1 MSNKKNARLD
11 YDRDSDGVDYIAI
24 SSKARTRL
32 GRALAAGGHLPLEHR
47 DYGRFNSVA
56 GLIRY
61 LGGDHREINR
71 EISGV
76 EYDDA
81 ITDRLGNQYE
91 EVLQEHLKQ
100 ALNSLAFLKADIRQA
115 IHDKMDFV
123 LYHVVEDEWVQL
135 EMPVWLSELIQD
147 MFKQMAIQDGK
158 VSAMAM
164 NMMGPAIEAELA
176 KADAPDLKEITVH
189 VHKKDG
195 VVSAEVVKSLDWDL
209 KEFEMASTKTPT
221 QRTLLEMQT
230 AWLEAN
236 AGTNEAIDFVVS
248 QEEYDSIP
256 DHVRTMMGDTL
267 KFQRAIDGTAVPAP
281 PKKIM

>member
-1 MSNKKNARLD
+1 MNKRKSHAHD
-11 YDRDSDGVDYIAI
+11 YDRESDGVEYIAI

-47 DYGRFNSVA
+47 DYGHFNSVA

-81 ITDRLGNQYE
+81 ITDKLGNQYE
-91 EVLQEHLKQ
+91 EVLQEHVKQ
-100 ALNSLAFLKADIRQA
+100 ALNTLAFLKADIRQA
-115 IHDKMDFV
+115 AADKLPFI
-123 LYHVVEDEWVQL
+123 LFHNVEDEWVQL
-135 EMPVWLSELIQD
+135 EMPLWMSELIQD

-164 NMMGPAIEAELA
+164 SMMGPAIEAELA

-195 VVSAEVVKSLDWDL
+195 VVSAEVVKCLDWDPKVL
-209 KEFEMASTKTPT
+209 ETPGKTAA
-221 QRTLLEMQT
+221 QRTLLELQT

-236 AGTNEAIDFVVS
+236 AGTNAAVDFVVS

-256 DHVRTMMGDTL
+256 ENVRTMMGETL
-267 KFQRAIDGTAVPAP
+267 KLQRAIDGTAVPAP

>member
-81 ITDRLGNQYE
+81 ITDRLGDQYE

-115 IHDKMDFV
+115 IHDKIDFV
-123 LYHVVEDEWVQL
+123 LYHVVEDDWVQS
-135 EMPVWLSELIQD
+135 EMPLWLSELIQD
-147 MFKQMAIQDGK
+147 MLKQMDLQDK
-158 VSAMAM
+158 KESAAAFEM
-164 NMMGPAIEAELA
+164 
-176 KADAPDLKEITVH
+176 T
-189 VHKKDG
+189 
-195 VVSAEVVKSLDWDL
+195 KSLDWDP
-209 KEFEMASTKTPT
+209 KEFEMTSTKTPT

-230 AWLEAN
+230 AWLELN

-267 KFQRAIDGTAVPAP
+267 KLQRAIDGTAVPAP